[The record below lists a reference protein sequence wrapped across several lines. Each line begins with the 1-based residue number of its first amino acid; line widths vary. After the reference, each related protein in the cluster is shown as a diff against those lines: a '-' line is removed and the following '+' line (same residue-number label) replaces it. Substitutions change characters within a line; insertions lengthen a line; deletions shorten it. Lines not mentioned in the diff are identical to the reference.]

1 MLNPTVVQEHEAQI
15 KQTLMNETKSFA
27 SYLKVVPAQDATMWC
42 TLTELAEA
50 PGIEISRLVLPP
62 ASGDRRF
69 FRTWVRIVK
78 A

>member
-27 SYLKVVPAQDATMWC
+27 RVPAQDATMWC